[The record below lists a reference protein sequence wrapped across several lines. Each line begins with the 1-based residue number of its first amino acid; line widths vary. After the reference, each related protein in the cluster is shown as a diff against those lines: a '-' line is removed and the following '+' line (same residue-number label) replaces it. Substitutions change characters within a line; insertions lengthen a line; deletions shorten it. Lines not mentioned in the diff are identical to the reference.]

1 MIYFNPIA
9 ILHKVIRMARI
20 YYDNDADLGI
30 LEGKT
35 IAVIGFGNQ
44 GSAQAQNM
52 RDSGLDVI
60 IGSRRGRGWDNAEE
74 EGFDVIP
81 IEEAAEKADI
91 VHILIPDEIQADVYK
106 KKIEKN
112 LKEGNA
118 LMFSHGFN
126 IRFKCIEPPDFVDV
140 IMVAPKGPGILVR
153 ETFLDGFGTPAL
165 IAIEQD
171 YTGKAKETV
180 LALAKAIGATRAG
193 VLETTFTEETET
205 DLFGEQ
211 VDLCGGVTELIK
223 ASFDTLVE
231 NGYQPELAYFE
242 TLHELKLIT
251 DLIQAGGLEYMW
263 TCVSNTAEYGGRTRG
278 KRIITPEVRENMK
291 EILRDIQ
298 TDKFAREWIN
308 EYKSGLPNL
317 TRMREEDKELLI
329 EKVGARLRKMFVKK

>member
-1 MIYFNPIA
+1 
-9 ILHKVIRMARI
+9 MAKI
-20 YYDNDADLGI
+20 YYEDDADLSV
-30 LEGKT
+30 LNDKT
-35 IAVIGFGNQ
+35 IAIIGYGNQ

-60 IGSRRGRGWDNAEE
+60 IGNVRDKSWEDAKNA
-74 EGFDVIP
+74 GFDVYP
-81 IEEAAEKADI
+81 ISEAAERADI
-91 VHILIPDEIQADVYK
+91 VHILIPDEVQASVYESEIK
-106 KKIEKN
+106 DN
-112 LKEGNA
+112 LNEGNA

-126 IRFKCIEPPDFVDV
+126 IRFKCIKPPEFVDV

-153 ETFLDGFGTPAL
+153 QTYLDGFGTPAL
-165 IAIEQD
+165 IAVEQD

-231 NGYQPELAYFE
+231 AGYQPELAYFE

-251 DLIQAGGLEYMW
+251 DLIQKGGLEYMW
-263 TCVSNTAEYGGRTRG
+263 SCVSNTAEYGGRTRG
-278 KRIITPEVRENMK
+278 KKIIDEHVRGNMK
-291 EILRDIQ
+291 KILKDIQ
-298 TDKFAREWIN
+298 NDKFANEWID
-308 EYKSGLPNL
+308 EYKNGLKNL
-317 TRMREEDKELLI
+317 KRMREEDKMLQI
-329 EKVGARLRKMFVKK
+329 EVVGAKLRKMFKRR

>member
-1 MIYFNPIA
+1 
-9 ILHKVIRMARI
+9 MAKI
-20 YYDNDADLGI
+20 YYEDDADLSV
-30 LEGKT
+30 LNDKT
-35 IAVIGFGNQ
+35 IAIIGYGNQ

-60 IGSRRGRGWDNAEE
+60 IGNVRDKSWEDAKNA
-74 EGFDVIP
+74 GFDVYP
-81 IEEAAEKADI
+81 ISEAAERADI
-91 VHILIPDEIQADVYK
+91 VHILIPDEVQASVYESEIK
-106 KKIEKN
+106 DN
-112 LKEGNA
+112 LNEGNA

-126 IRFKCIEPPDFVDV
+126 IRFKCIKPPEFVDV

-153 ETFLDGFGTPAL
+153 QTYLDGFGTPAL
-165 IAIEQD
+165 IAVEQD

-231 NGYQPELAYFE
+231 AGYQPELAYFE

-251 DLIQAGGLEYMW
+251 DLIQKGGLEYMW
-263 TCVSNTAEYGGRTRG
+263 SCVSNTAEYGGRTRG
-278 KRIITPEVRENMK
+278 KKIIDGHVRENMK
-291 EILRDIQ
+291 KILKDIQ
-298 TDKFAREWIN
+298 NDKFANEWID
-308 EYKSGLPNL
+308 EYKNGLKNL
-317 TRMREEDKELLI
+317 KRMREEDKMLQI
-329 EKVGARLRKMFVKK
+329 EVVGAKLRKMFKRR